1 METGAPTHVG
11 GAAAS
16 GGGCTGI
23 VVGGAT
29 VNGPGGTADR
39 VGGSRAGRGG
49 EPTGLGNGVPRK
61 TGFWE
66 GAVGR
71 PEGLAASGTRRFVEA
86 QSGVVVDGE
95 GNVAAVMIIPAF
107 FLTPGD
113 GLEELGER
121 LRMFLGQALVFAV

>member
-1 METGAPTHVG
+1 
-11 GAAAS
+11 
-16 GGGCTGI
+16 
-23 VVGGAT
+23 VVRGAT

-66 GAVGR
+66 GAIGR
-71 PEGLAASGTRRFVEA
+71 PEGLAAIGARGFVEA

-95 GNVAAVMIIPAF
+95 CYEAAVVIITAF
-107 FLTPGD
+107 LLTPGD
-113 GLEELGER
+113 GL
-121 LRMFLGQALVFAV
+121 